1 MRTSFVIL
9 HYLAEDV
16 TCKCLDS
23 LLSLKGGE
31 DVSIVVVDNCSPDGS
46 GGRLKRKYAAHDSV
60 HFVPMAANEGFA
72 RGNNA
77 GYRYAVEHFNPD
89 FVVVM
94 NNDVII
100 DDPDFVRRVE
110 EEYANHPYAVLGP
123 DIISAAAGKHQ
134 NPYRAK
140 ALSLN
145 EARMFRLKMR
155 LKLAFLPVFYALG
168 HCDKPCFSEKEW
180 RNASDGCV
188 LHGACLVFSRDF
200 IAVRQFAFNP
210 GTFLYCEE
218 DILNA
223 ECAKAGLVMRYSP
236 GLKVKHLED
245 CSTRSAH
252 KSAYARVRRKYRNLV
267 RSSGVLA
274 RALGGPLGWFKKII
288 VYHFPYLLPDRKYLE
303 LKWKSKMGYELNL
316 DAPVTFNEKIQWLK
330 LNDRKKEYAILADK
344 AAVKD
349 YVASVIGREHV
360 IPTIGVYGKADD
372 IPFDSLPDQFV
383 LKCTHDSGSVIVCRD
398 RSSFDA
404 DFARNRLEKSLERN
418 HYSMYREWCY
428 KNIKPRILC
437 ERYLSDDGQADGLI
451 DYKFFCFNGIP
462 EFLYI
467 SKGLEDHGTACISF
481 CDLDGQ
487 ELPFRRLDFRTFPDG
502 SLPLPEKFGAMKELV
517 SLLAKSVANPF
528 VRVDM
533 YEISGTIY
541 FSEFTFYPN
550 GGFVPF
556 CPREWD
562 RKLGEKIILR

>member
-9 HYLAEDV
+9 HYLAEEV

-23 LLSLKGGE
+23 LLSLNGGE

-46 GGRLKRKYAAHDSV
+46 GGRLKREYAAHDSV
-60 HFVPMAANEGFA
+60 HFVPLAANEGFA

-89 FVVVM
+89 FVIVM

-180 RNASDGCV
+180 RNASEGCV

-223 ECAKAGLVMRYSP
+223 ECARESLIMRYSP
-236 GLKVKHLED
+236 GLKVMHLED

-252 KSAYARVRRKYRNLV
+252 KSTYARVRRKYRNTV
-267 RSSGVLA
+267 RSSGVLV
-274 RALGGPLGWFKKII
+274 RAL
-288 VYHFPYLLPDRKYLE
+288 
-303 LKWKSKMGYELNL
+303 
-316 DAPVTFNEKIQWLK
+316 
-330 LNDRKKEYAILADK
+330 
-344 AAVKD
+344 
-349 YVASVIGREHV
+349 
-360 IPTIGVYGKADD
+360 
-372 IPFDSLPDQFV
+372 
-383 LKCTHDSGSVIVCRD
+383 VC
-398 RSSFDA
+398 
-404 DFARNRLEKSLERN
+404 
-418 HYSMYREWCY
+418 
-428 KNIKPRILC
+428 
-437 ERYLSDDGQADGLI
+437 
-451 DYKFFCFNGIP
+451 
-462 EFLYI
+462 
-467 SKGLEDHGTACISF
+467 
-481 CDLDGQ
+481 
-487 ELPFRRLDFRTFPDG
+487 
-502 SLPLPEKFGAMKELV
+502 
-517 SLLAKSVANPF
+517 
-528 VRVDM
+528 
-533 YEISGTIY
+533 EI
-541 FSEFTFYPN
+541 
-550 GGFVPF
+550 
-556 CPREWD
+556 
-562 RKLGEKIILR
+562 